1 MAKSWVGH
9 NNKVFQKLVAEHRK
23 KLEIKLQKMFDA
35 LANDIVDFIEGFGEM
50 EGMPYFTA
58 NLADGTGVGVY
69 LNGQLMAYVPTQNAT
84 EPQEYNGNENIWGHE
99 YLFDALFAAETV
111 YSKGVWVVLFSTVPY
126 AVRVDVEGT
135 VRQRGKNKGETKTP
149 AGYFSDRLTSE
160 MLKNFKTAFARE
172 FPNIAKQLTTI

>member
-9 NNKVFQKLVAEHRK
+9 NNKVFQKAIGEHRK
-23 KLEIKLQKMFDA
+23 KLEIKLQEMFDA

-84 EPQEYNGNENIWGHE
+84 EPQEYEGIENIWGRE
-99 YLFDALFAAETV
+99 YLVDALMAAETD
-111 YSKGVWVVLFSTVPY
+111 YPKGIWCVLFSTVPY
-126 AVRVDVEGT
+126 AIEIDREGT
-135 VRQRGKNKGETKTP
+135 DHTDEGFFSET
-149 AGYFSDRLTSE
+149 
-160 MLKNFKTAFARE
+160 LKDELLDQFKTAFARE
-172 FPNIAKQLTTI
+172 FPNIARQLTTI